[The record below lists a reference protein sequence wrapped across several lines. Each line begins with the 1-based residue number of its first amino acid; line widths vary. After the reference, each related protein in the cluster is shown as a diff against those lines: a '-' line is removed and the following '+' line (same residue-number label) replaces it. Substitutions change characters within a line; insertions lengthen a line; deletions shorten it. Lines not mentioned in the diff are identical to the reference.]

1 MSLTTGYDLVD
12 LLTLTRQLSGSDLHL
27 SIGAPPV
34 ARINGVLTP
43 LSEEPIEAKR
53 CRELVLAVLTESE
66 RSRLEK
72 DWELDFAIQLKDVGR
87 FRGNAHYS
95 RGNLEA
101 AFRFVPSEVPDLP
114 SLGHSSTVEEF
125 CRAQQGLIL
134 VTGMAGAG
142 KSTTLAAMTSQIL
155 HERRGIVTT
164 IEDPIEFT
172 FPHSSSL
179 IKQRQIGIDT
189 HDFANAL
196 RAAVRQDVDVIVVS
210 EMRDQESVAAALTA
224 AETGHL
230 VISTLH
236 TRSAV
241 GSLDRV
247 VDIFPP
253 AQQPQIIT
261 QLSAAL
267 VGIVNQ
273 KLLPRADQ
281 PGRVMASEVL
291 VMTPALSAIVRDHRF
306 EQIYGL
312 MQVGSVHGMHTMDS
326 SLYHLLTGGFISAED
341 AILHARDPAAM
352 KEDFKEYLRAQT
364 KARR

>member
-1 MSLTTGYDLVD
+1 MSLAYDLVD
-12 LLTLTRQLSGSDLHL
+12 LLTLTRQLAGSDLHL

-34 ARINGVLTP
+34 ARIDGQLTP
-43 LSEEPIEAKR
+43 LSDQIIDAKR

-66 RSRLEK
+66 RTLLEK
-72 DWELDFAIQLKDVGR
+72 NWELDFAIQLKDVGR
-87 FRGNAHYS
+87 FRGNAHFS
-95 RGNLEA
+95 RGHLEA
-101 AFRFVPSEVPDLP
+101 AFRFVPSDVPDLKT
-114 SLGHSSTVEEF
+114 LGHGPTVEGL
-125 CRAQQGLIL
+125 CRVPQGLIL

-155 HERRGIVTT
+155 QERRAVVTT
-164 IEDPIEFT
+164 IEDPIEFC
-172 FPHSSSL
+172 FPHADSL

-189 HDFANAL
+189 HDFAHAL
-196 RAAVRQDVDVIVVS
+196 RAALRQDVDVIVVS
-210 EMRDQESVAAALTA
+210 EMRDQESIAAALTA

-241 GSLDRV
+241 GSLDRI

-261 QLSAAL
+261 QLAASL

-273 KLLPRADQ
+273 KLLPRADAT
-281 PGRVMASEVL
+281 GRVMASEVM
-291 VMTPALSAIVRDHRF
+291 VITPALSAIIRDHRF

-312 MQVGSVHGMHTMDS
+312 MQVGSIHGMHTMDS
-326 SLYHLLTGGFISAED
+326 SLLHLLTGGFISIED
-341 AILHARDPAAM
+341 ALLHARDAGAIR
-352 KEDFKEYLRAQT
+352 EDFKAWLRANGKRT
-364 KARR
+364 R

>member
-1 MSLTTGYDLVD
+1 MNPDFDLVD
-12 LLTLTRQLSGSDLHL
+12 LLTLTRQHGGSDLHL

-34 ARINGVLTP
+34 ARINGLLTP
-43 LSEEPIEAKR
+43 LSDDPMDAKR

-66 RSRLEK
+66 RTRLEK
-72 DWELDFAIQLKDVGR
+72 NWELDFAIQLKDIGR
-87 FRGNAHYS
+87 YRGNAHYS

-101 AFRFVPSEVPDLP
+101 AFRFVPSEVPDLNT
-114 SLGHSSTVEEF
+114 LGHGPIVEEF
-125 CRAQQGLIL
+125 CRARQGLVL

-155 HERRGIVTT
+155 SERRAVITT
-164 IEDPIEFT
+164 IEDPIEFN
-172 FPHSSSL
+172 FAHAGSL

-189 HDFANAL
+189 LDFAHAL
-196 RAAVRQDVDVIVVS
+196 RAALRQDVDVIVVS
-210 EMRDQESVAAALTA
+210 EMRDQESIAAALTA

-261 QLSAAL
+261 QLAASL
-267 VGIVNQ
+267 VGVVNQ
-273 KLLPRADQ
+273 KLLPRADT
-281 PGRVMASEVL
+281 PGRVMASEVM
-291 VMTPALSAIVRDHRF
+291 VITPALSAIIRDHRF

-312 MQVGSVHGMHTMDS
+312 MQVGTVHGMHTMDS
-326 SLYHLLTGGFISAED
+326 SLFHLLTGGFITIEEAL
-341 AILHARDPAAM
+341 IHARDPGAM
-352 KEDFKEYLRAQT
+352 KEDFKDWLRTQG
-364 KARR
+364 KRR